1 MIDEPQQEIERADEP
16 EPRKEQESEQ
26 KVQEIGLDEYERI
39 IGIGNYQYTVLYI
52 FFC

>member
-26 KVQEIGLDEYERI
+26 KVQETVSDEYERI
-39 IGIGNYQYTVLYI
+39 VGIGNYQSTVLYI
-52 FFC
+52 KFC

>member
-26 KVQEIGLDEYERI
+26 KVQETVSDEYERI
-39 IGIGNYQYTVLYI
+39 VGIGNCQFTVLYI
-52 FFC
+52 YFC

>member
-26 KVQEIGLDEYERI
+26 KVQETVSDEYC
-39 IGIGNYQYTVLYI
+39 TSI
-52 FFC
+52 FASDLIHRLR